1 MALIKCPECG
11 KEISDTVKKCPNCG
25 YRKKTKFNNKV
36 FIAGGAIIAL
46 ALIVGVVF
54 MYFTREQPLT
64 KLEQQAV
71 DCIIDYKK
79 MLKNPESLQ
88 VHDIRW
94 EENKAVEN
102 MIFIYADVSGQN
114 GFGGNTRD
122 IIRYGVEENSITFQ
136 GSSDDDDNSWEELVA
151 RKIKEGWNKLSKD
164 DNSIIDVERVMS
176 KVNGK

>member
-1 MALIKCPECG
+1 
-11 KEISDTVKKCPNCG
+11 
-25 YRKKTKFNNKV
+25 
-36 FIAGGAIIAL
+36 
-46 ALIVGVVF
+46 
-54 MYFTREQPLT
+54 
-64 KLEQQAV
+64 
-71 DCIIDYKK
+71 

>member
-64 KLEQQAV
+64 K
-71 DCIIDYKK
+71 
-79 MLKNPESLQ
+79 
-88 VHDIRW
+88 
-94 EENKAVEN
+94 
-102 MIFIYADVSGQN
+102 
-114 GFGGNTRD
+114 
-122 IIRYGVEENSITFQ
+122 
-136 GSSDDDDNSWEELVA
+136 
-151 RKIKEGWNKLSKD
+151 
-164 DNSIIDVERVMS
+164 
-176 KVNGK
+176 

>member
-11 KEISDTVKKCPNCG
+11 KEISDTVKNCPNCG
-25 YRKKTKFNNKV
+25 YRKKTKINNKI
-36 FIAGGAIIAL
+36 FIIGVAIVAL
-46 ALIVGVVF
+46 VLIIGIIF
-54 MYFTREQPLT
+54 MFIKREQPLT

-71 DCIIDYKK
+71 DCVIDYKK

-94 EENKAVEN
+94 VENELVEN
-102 MIFIYADVSGQN
+102 MIFIYIDVSGQN

-122 IIRYGVEENSITFQ
+122 IIRYGVEEDDITFQ

-151 RKIKEGWNKLSKD
+151 KSIKEGWNKLSKD